1 MIQRKYY
8 RYGQQ
13 YRESTTGT
21 VNDTEKV
28 LQVRSTIQRK
38 YDRYGHVIHRKYDR
52 EVAGKRKYDDRDQIS
67 PEW

>member
-38 YDRYGHVIHRKYDR
+38 YDR